1 MITVKQSF
9 ACGLGLA
16 LALAS
21 GAGIAQ
27 TNQIFRTQQVVSG
40 KPARLGFVSTLGK
53 DCNPVPLGDIRVKAP
68 PKTGSL
74 AIREGKVKSSRCGNK
89 DMNVKFVMYEAPAK
103 YTGDDQVVLEV
114 KHSDGRLEAMTIRIE
129 VRNQPPSSSPG
140 STQKKDT
147 EEL

>member
-1 MITVKQSF
+1 
-9 ACGLGLA
+9 
-16 LALAS
+16 
-21 GAGIAQ
+21 
-27 TNQIFRTQQVVSG
+27 
-40 KPARLGFVSTLGK
+40 
-53 DCNPVPLGDIRVKAP
+53 
-68 PKTGSL
+68 
-74 AIREGKVKSSRCGNK
+74 
-89 DMNVKFVMYEAPAK
+89 MNVKFVLYKAPAK

>member
-1 MITVKQSF
+1 MITVKRSF

-27 TNQIFRTQQVVSG
+27 TNQTFRTQQVVSG

-53 DCNPVPLGDIRVKAP
+53 DCNPVPLGDIRVKTP

-74 AIREGKVKSSRCGNK
+74 AIREGKVKSSRCANK
-89 DMNVKFVMYEAPAK
+89 EMNVKFVMYEAPAK

-129 VRNQPPSSSPG
+129 VRNQQPSTPG
-140 STQKKDT
+140 STQKKET
-147 EEL
+147 KEL